1 MREMLEDF
9 EDWFY
14 EAPPKRVVAVLL
26 IIELGVLLNSICS

>member
-14 EAPPKRVVAVLL
+14 EAPAKWIIPVLL
-26 IIELGVLLNSICS
+26 ILCCLLDIL